1 MNKLRFARQ
10 PVRLK
15 AALQRAAQLN
25 DVTNLY
31 CEPERLQWL
40 ETLCT
45 YDSTDGLVQQ
55 KELLM
60 LLEDCRLQKKPAD
73 YIAIILVKRGTPAL
87 SRMLYR
93 YWQYY
98 YLDATVAA
106 VCRYYIRKII
116 ISEPWQ
122 KEWKKWLYVTDAPL
136 TAARTLGAEN
146 AFYHRLCRTYL
157 LQETSSFASRL
168 KNLYYRFCAPEE
180 FLYFSDTETATVLQK
195 FSVQE
200 QTEFLADLFRRFPL
214 IRRDGR
220 FTEKEIKVYTQR
232 FPVTSATLL
241 QHVSGSQALLL
252 RNCLLAECIPDAVHQ
267 KYWQNYFLSSRPERC
282 SYYYFLY
289 PDVLE
294 VCRADE
300 MPVTI
305 LDFWGKNMILVV
317 SEILPENVRLYL
329 KNQELKPALEL
340 LSQTLS
346 AIVIHGTHWRYLLD
360 AVLAQMAESS

>member
-1 MNKLRFARQ
+1 MNNLRFARQ

-15 AALQRAAQLN
+15 SVLNRAMQLN
-25 DVTNLY
+25 DVRNLY
-31 CEPERLQWL
+31 CEPEQLQWL
-40 ETLCT
+40 EKLCT
-45 YDSTDGLVQQ
+45 YDGTEGLVKQ

-60 LLEDCRLQKKPAD
+60 LLEDCRLQKKSAD
-73 YIAIILVKRGTPAL
+73 YIAVILVKRGMPAL

-106 VCRYYIRKII
+106 VCRYYIRKIV
-116 ISEPWQ
+116 ISEPWL

-146 AFYHRLCRTYL
+146 AFYPWLCRTYL
-157 LQETSSFASRL
+157 LQESSPFALRL
-168 KNLYYRFCAPEE
+168 KKLYYQFCTAEE
-180 FLYFSDTETATVLQK
+180 FLYFSDTETVAVLQE

-200 QTEFLADLFRRFPL
+200 QAEFLADLFRRFPL

-232 FPVTSATLL
+232 FPLTSEYLL

-252 RNCLLAECIPDAVHQ
+252 RNCLLAGQIPDATHQ
-267 KYWQNYFLSSRPERC
+267 KYWQSYFLSSRPERF
-282 SYYYFLY
+282 SYHYFLY

-294 VCRADE
+294 VYKSE
-300 MPVTI
+300 ETPVTI
-305 LDFWGKNMILVV
+305 LDFWEQSIILVI
-317 SEILPENVRLYL
+317 SGILPEEVRLYL
-329 KNQELKPALEL
+329 KNQELKSALEL
-340 LSQTLS
+340 LSQTFS
-346 AIVIHGTHWRYLLD
+346 AIVIRGTHWRYLLD